1 MDAVIRA
8 GGVAAGIKASGAL
21 DLALIDM
28 GRVVPCAAV
37 FTGSQ
42 AAAAPVVVS
51 RPVASR
57 GQARAVVI
65 NSGCANA
72 GTGAIGMANA
82 LRMQQAAAKALA
94 CSDEEIL
101 VCSTGP
107 IGPQL
112 PIAEIEA
119 ALSTIEL
126 GVDGWTD
133 AAEAIRTT
141 DTFAKVARR
150 AFGDLVVQG
159 MAKGAAMIRP
169 DMATMLAVVTT
180 NADIDATDLD
190 VCLREA
196 VAPSFNSLNID
207 GCQSTNDT
215 VVAFATSEAS
225 GDLTVVRRLMA
236 EVCME
241 LAVMIARDGEET
253 NRVVHLTVIGA
264 ATNDSARRIG
274 RAMTDSDLVRSSF
287 YGGDPNWGRLLQAAA
302 VSEVAIDP
310 QAFAVSYEGVAVA
323 KDGCQLEYDA
333 AAVRLLLRHDFALV
347 VRVGWGPGTATIITT
362 DLTPGYV
369 EFNGAPS

>member
-1 MDAVIRA
+1 VIRA
-8 GGVAAGIKASGAL
+8 AGISAGIKASGAR

-28 GRVVPCAAV
+28 GRAVPCAAV

-42 AAAAPVVVS
+42 AAAAPVIVS
-51 RPVASR
+51 RQIASA

-72 GTGAIGMANA
+72 GTGAVGLANA
-82 LRMQQAAAKALA
+82 KRMQQAAAGALGCA
-94 CSDEEIL
+94 VEDIL
-101 VCSTGP
+101 ICSTGP

-112 PIAEIEA
+112 PIANIES
-119 ALSTIEL
+119 ALTGIEL
-126 GVDGWTD
+126 GEDGWND

-150 AFGDLVVQG
+150 SFGDLMVQG

-169 DMATMLAVVTT
+169 DMATMLAVVAT
-180 NADIDATDLD
+180 NADIGSSDLD
-190 VCLREA
+190 ACLREA

-215 VVAFATSEAS
+215 VIAFATSETGA
-225 GDLTVVRRLMA
+225 DLTVVKRLMA

-253 NRVVHLTVIGA
+253 NRVVHLTVTGA
-264 ATNDSARRIG
+264 ATSDAARRIG

-302 VSEVAIDP
+302 VSEVMIDP
-310 QAFAVSYEGVAVA
+310 DAFAVAYEGVLVA
-323 KDGCQLEYDA
+323 KDGCQVDYDP
-333 AAVRLLLRHDFALV
+333 AAVRLLLRHDFALE
-347 VRVGWGPGTATIITT
+347 VRVGWGPGTATIIST

>member
-1 MDAVIRA
+1 MIRA
-8 GGVAAGIKASGAL
+8 AGIAAGIKASGAL

-28 GRVVPCAAV
+28 GRTVPCAAV

-42 AAAAPVVVS
+42 AAAAPVIVS
-51 RPVASR
+51 RPIANG

-72 GTGAIGMANA
+72 GTGAIGLANA
-82 LRMQQAAAKALA
+82 KRMQQAAAGALG
-94 CSDEEIL
+94 CGVEDVL

-112 PIAEIEA
+112 PIADIES
-119 ALSTIEL
+119 ALTTIEL
-126 GVDGWTD
+126 GVDGWND

-150 AFGDLVVQG
+150 SFGDLVVQG

-180 NADIDATDLD
+180 NADIGSTDLD

-215 VVAFATSEAS
+215 VIAFATSETG
-225 GDLTVVRRLMA
+225 GDLTVVKRLMA

-253 NRVVHLTVIGA
+253 NRVVHLAVTGA
-264 ATNDSARRIG
+264 ATNDAARRIG
-274 RAMTDSDLVRSSF
+274 RAMTDSDLVRASF
-287 YGGDPNWGRLLQAAA
+287 YGGDPNWGRLLQAAG
-302 VSEVAIDP
+302 VSEVMIDP
-310 QAFAVSYEGVAVA
+310 NAFAVAYEGVSVA
-323 KDGCQLEYDA
+323 KDGCQVEYDPT
-333 AAVRLLLRHDFALV
+333 AVRLLLRHDFTV
-347 VRVGWGPGTATIITT
+347 EVRVGWGPGTATIITT

>member
-1 MDAVIRA
+1 MIRA
-8 GGVAAGIKASGAL
+8 AGIRAGIKASGAP

-28 GRVVPCAAV
+28 GRAVSCAAV

-51 RPVASR
+51 RPIATGGR
-57 GQARAVVI
+57 ARAVVI

-72 GTGAIGMANA
+72 GTGAIGLANA
-82 LRMQQAAAKALA
+82 RRMQQAAAGALGCGA
-94 CSDEEIL
+94 EEVL

-112 PIAEIEA
+112 PMARVEA
-119 ALSTIEL
+119 ALTGIQL
-126 GVDGWTD
+126 GEDGWDD

-150 AFGDLVVQG
+150 SFGDLEVQG

-169 DMATMLAVVTT
+169 DMATMLAVVVT
-180 NADIDATDLD
+180 NADIGSTDLD

-215 VVAFATSEAS
+215 VIAFATSETSA
-225 GDLTVVRRLMA
+225 DLTVVTRLMA

-253 NRVVHLTVIGA
+253 NRIVHLTVVGA
-264 ATNDSARRIG
+264 VTNDAARRLG

-302 VSEVAIDP
+302 VSEVTIDP
-310 QAFAVSYEGVAVA
+310 GAFAVAYEGMPVAS
-323 KDGCQLEYDA
+323 DGCQVEYDP
-333 AAVRLLLRHDFALV
+333 AAVRLLLRSDFAV
-347 VRVGWGPGTATIITT
+347 EVRVGWGPGTATIITT

>member
-1 MDAVIRA
+1 MIRA
-8 GGVAAGIKASGAL
+8 GGVAAGIKASGAP

-51 RPVASR
+51 RAVASR

-72 GTGAIGMANA
+72 GTGSIGMANA
-82 LRMQQAAAKALA
+82 KRMQQAAAKALG
-94 CSDEEIL
+94 CGDGEVL

-112 PIAEIEA
+112 PIAEIET
-119 ALSTIEL
+119 ALSAMDL
-126 GVDGWTD
+126 GVDGWVD

-150 AFGDLVVQG
+150 TFGDLVVQG

-169 DMATMLAVVTT
+169 DMATMLAVLTT
-180 NADIDATDLD
+180 NADIDSSDLD
-190 VCLREA
+190 ACLREA
-196 VAPSFNSLNID
+196 VTPSFNSLNID

-215 VVAFATSEAS
+215 VIAFATSEAG

-253 NRVVHLTVIGA
+253 NRVVHLTVVGA
-264 ATNDSARRIG
+264 TTNDSARRIG

-302 VSEVAIDP
+302 VSEVTIDP
-310 QAFAVSYEGVAVA
+310 QAFAVSYQGVAVA
-323 KDGCQLEYDA
+323 KDGCQVEYDP
-333 AAVRLLLRHDFALV
+333 AAVRLLLRHDFGIE